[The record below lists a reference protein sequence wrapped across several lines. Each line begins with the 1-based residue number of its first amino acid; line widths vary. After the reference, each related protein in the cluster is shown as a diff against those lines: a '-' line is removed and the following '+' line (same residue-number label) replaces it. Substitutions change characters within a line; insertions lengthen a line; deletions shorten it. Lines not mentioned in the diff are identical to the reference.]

1 MVSNI
6 AWESTAWG
14 QAQDPAA
21 MIQRFDK
28 DSDGQISRDEAPPR
42 LKEMF
47 EQFDDDKN
55 GLVSLDEM
63 KRNLSKAKAKAK
75 GGGNRAKSRPGEV
88 IAPAALSERKPEVL
102 KIGDE
107 APRFTLSRVDSDE
120 EVTLRDL
127 IRDKPVVL
135 VFGSI
140 SCSPFRQ
147 RVEQVEQLYLQYKD
161 KVNFV
166 MIYIREAHPDSVIMV
181 KGLDESESLQTF
193 IQTDDAKLRKEH
205 AQTCNRT
212 LKLSF
217 PMLMDAV
224 DNKINAAYAGWP
236 IRIVIVGQ
244 DGKVID
250 PGAKGPQ
257 GFQPEKLEA
266 WLKDYQPLTK

>member
-1 MVSNI
+1 MKSLYPFAANIFLFSSLVLFSNV
-6 AWESTAWG
+6 AWGQG

-28 DSDGQISRDEAPPR
+28 NSDGQLSRDEAPPR

-55 GLVSLDEM
+55 GLVSLEEM
-63 KRNLSKAKAKAK
+63 KRNLPKARGGGGDNRAKAK
-75 GGGNRAKSRPGEV
+75 PGEV
-88 IAPAALSERKPEVL
+88 VAPAALSERQPDVL
-102 KIGDE
+102 KMGDE
-107 APRFTLSRVDSDE
+107 APHFNLSKVDSDDTL
-120 EVTLRDL
+120 TLRDL
-127 IRDKPVVL
+127 IRDKPAVL

-147 RVEQVEQLYLQYKD
+147 RVELVERLYQQHKD
-161 KVNFV
+161 KANFA
-166 MIYIREAHPDSVIMV
+166 MIYIREAHPDSVILV
-181 KGLDESESLQTF
+181 KGMDGSESLQKF
-193 IQTDDAKLRKEH
+193 IQTDDVKLRKEH

-236 IRIVIVGQ
+236 IRIVVVGQ
-244 DGKVID
+244 DGKIID
-250 PGAKGPQ
+250 PGSKGPQ
-257 GFQPEKLEA
+257 GF
-266 WLKDYQPLTK
+266 